1 MAHDEALAERIRG
14 LLAKDPRFTEKRMFG
29 GVAFL
34 LDGRMSVTASG
45 QGGLLVR
52 LDPAEAARLIADTP
66 ATETVMR
73 GRRMK
78 GWLRIA
84 SEHVESE
91 AALREWVERS
101 VAWVEGL
108 PDA

>member
-1 MAHDEALAERIRG
+1 MAHDEALAERIRA
-14 LLAKDPRFTEKRMFG
+14 LLAHDPRFTEKRMFG
-29 GVAFL
+29 GVSFL

-52 LDPAEAARLIADTP
+52 LDPAEAEQLIADTP
-66 ATETVMR
+66 ATETIMR
-73 GRRMK
+73 GRTMK

-84 SEHVESE
+84 SEHLESE
-91 AALREWVERS
+91 AALRGWVERS
-101 VAWVEGL
+101 VEWVAGL